1 MEKVLQKQLDVIISG
16 TEDILIK
23 EDLKPMI
30 QKSIEEDKPLKVKLG
45 LDPTAPDIHLGHAVV
60 LNKLRQFQDLGHKAT
75 LIIGDFTVRI
85 GDPSGRST
93 LRPRLSPD
101 AIEKNART
109 YIDQAF
115 RILIPEKTDVVNNS
129 KWLQNLRFEDILNLT
144 SRFTVARMLERDDF
158 KKRYKSNTPIAI
170 MEFLYPIMQ
179 AYDSF
184 AIEADIELGGT
195 DQRFN
200 LLMGRELQKEFSQRP
215 QIAITMPIL
224 VGTDGT
230 EKMSKSLGNYIGI
243 YEHPREIF
251 GKIMSI
257 PDNIMIDYFKLLT
270 GLTGDEIKEIED
282 DIKNNKL
289 NPSIA
294 KRRLARMIIEN
305 LYTEKDAFKAEGH
318 FDLIFKEKKTPEK
331 IDRYIISTAELK
343 EKRISLVQL
352 LVGSGLAKSNT
363 EARRL
368 VSQEAVKIGDK
379 KISDPNIEFHLKEI
393 DKKVIQKGK
402 RYFKKIIIKD

>member
-1 MEKVLQKQLDVIISG
+1 MIISG

-23 EDLKPMI
+23 KDLKPMI
-30 QKSIEEDKPLKVKLG
+30 QKSIEENKPLKVKLG

-60 LNKLRQFQDLGHKAT
+60 LNKLRQFQNLGHKAI
-75 LIIGDFTVRI
+75 LIIGDYTVRI

-93 LRPRLSPD
+93 LRPRLSPA
-101 AIEKNART
+101 AIEKNAGT
-109 YIDQAF
+109 YMDQAF
-115 RILIPEKTDVVNNS
+115 RILIPEKTEVVKNS
-129 KWLQNLRFEDILNLT
+129 KWLQNLCFEDILDLT

-170 MEFLYPIMQ
+170 MEFLYPLIQ

-230 EKMSKSLGNYIGI
+230 EKMSKSLGNYIGV
-243 YEHPREIF
+243 YEHPRDIF

-257 PDNIMIDYFKLLT
+257 PDNIMVDYFRLLT
-270 GLTGDEIKEIED
+270 GLTGDEIKEIEN

-305 LYTEKDAFKAEGH
+305 LYTENDALKAEKY
-318 FDLIFKEKKTPEK
+318 FDLIFKEKKTPEI
-331 IDRYIISTAELK
+331 IDKYIISPAELK
-343 EKRISLVQL
+343 DKRISLIQL
-352 LVGSGLAKSNT
+352 LVGSGLVGSNS

-368 VSQEAVKIGDK
+368 VSQGAVKIDDK
-379 KISDPNIEFHLKEI
+379 KISDSNIEFDLNDI

>member
-1 MEKVLQKQLDVIISG
+1 MKKNLQRQLDVITSG

-23 EDLKPMI
+23 EELKPMI
-30 QKSIEEDKPLKVKLG
+30 EKSIKENKPLNVKLG
-45 LDPTAPDIHLGHAVV
+45 LDPTAPDIHLGHTVV
-60 LNKLRQFQDLGHKAT
+60 LNKLRQFQNLGHKAI
-75 LIIGDFTVRI
+75 LIIGDYTVRI

-93 LRPRLSPD
+93 LRPKLSAD

-109 YIDQAF
+109 YMEQAF
-115 RILIPEKTDVVNNS
+115 KILIPEKTEVVKNS
-129 KWLQNLRFEDILNLT
+129 KWLQNLRFDDILNLT

-158 KKRYKSNTPIAI
+158 KKRYKSNIPIAI

-179 AYDSF
+179 AYDSV
-184 AIEADIELGGT
+184 AVEADIELGGT

-224 VGTDGT
+224 VGTDGV
-230 EKMSKSLGNYIGI
+230 EKMSKSLGNYIGV
-243 YEHPREIF
+243 YEPPQEIF
-251 GKIMSI
+251 GKVMSI

-270 GLTGDEIKEIED
+270 TLDIGEIKEIED
-282 DIKNNKL
+282 DIKKNKL

-294 KRRLARMIIEN
+294 KRKLSRIIVES
-305 LYTEKDAFKAEGH
+305 LYSEKDALKAEEN
-318 FDLIFKEKKTPEK
+318 FDLIFKKKKVPERIEK
-331 IDRYIISTAELK
+331 YIINSGDIK
-343 EKRISLVQL
+343 SKKVSLIQL
-352 LVGSGLAKSNT
+352 LVGSGLVKSNG

-368 VSQEAVKIGDK
+368 IAQGGIKIDDK
-379 KISDPNIEFHLKEI
+379 KVDDPNLEFNLKGI

-402 RYFKKIIIKD
+402 RYFRKIIFKS

>member
-1 MEKVLQKQLDVIISG
+1 MEKNLQRQLDVIISG

-30 QKSIEEDKPLKVKLG
+30 QKSIRENKPLKVKLG
-45 LDPTAPDIHLGHAVV
+45 LDPTAPDIHLGHTVV
-60 LNKLRQFQDLGHKAT
+60 LNKLRQFQDLGHKAI
-75 LIIGDFTVRI
+75 LIIGDYTVRI
-85 GDPSGRST
+85 GDPSGRSS

-109 YIDQAF
+109 YMDQVF
-115 RILIPEKTDVVNNS
+115 RILIPEETEVVKNS
-129 KWLQNLRFEDILNLT
+129 KWLQNLKFEDILNLT

-179 AYDSF
+179 AYDSY

-200 LLMGRELQKEFSQRP
+200 LLMGRELQKEFSQRS

-224 VGTDGT
+224 VGTDGV
-230 EKMSKSLGNYIGI
+230 EKMSKSLGNYIGV

-257 PDNIMIDYFKLLT
+257 SDNIMIDYFRLLT
-270 GLTGDEIKEIED
+270 SLPGKEIKEIED
-282 DIKNNKL
+282 NIKNDKL

-305 LYTEKDAFKAEGH
+305 LYTKNEALKAEEY
-318 FDLIFKEKKTPEK
+318 FNLIFKQKKTPEK
-331 IDRYIISTAELK
+331 IDIYLISPAELK
-343 EKRISLVQL
+343 EKKISMVQL
-352 LVGSGLAKSNT
+352 LVSSGLAKSNG

-368 VSQEAVKIGDK
+368 VAQGAVKIDDK
-379 KISDPNIEFHLKEI
+379 KIDDPTMEFDLVNI

>member
-1 MEKVLQKQLDVIISG
+1 MEKNLQKQLDVIISG

-23 EDLKPMI
+23 EDLKPII
-30 QKSIEEDKPLKVKLG
+30 QKSIKENKPLKVKLG
-45 LDPTAPDIHLGHAVV
+45 LDPTAPDIHLGHTVV
-60 LNKLRQFQDLGHKAT
+60 LNKLRQFQNLGHKAI
-75 LIIGDFTVRI
+75 LIIGDYTVRI
-85 GDPSGRST
+85 GDPSGRSA
-93 LRPRLSPD
+93 LRPRLSPA

-109 YIDQAF
+109 YMDQAF
-115 RILIPEKTDVVNNS
+115 RILIPEKTEVLKNS
-129 KWLQNLRFEDILNLT
+129 KWLQNLRFDDILDLT

-158 KKRYKSNTPIAI
+158 KKRYKSNAPIAI
-170 MEFLYPIMQ
+170 MEFFYPIMQ
-179 AYDSF
+179 AYDSL

-230 EKMSKSLGNYIGI
+230 EKMSKSLGNYIGV
-243 YEHPREIF
+243 YEHPRDIF

-257 PDNIMIDYFKLLT
+257 PDNIMIDYFRLLT
-270 GLTGDEIKEIED
+270 GLASEEIKEIENN
-282 DIKNNKL
+282 IKTDKL

-294 KRRLARMIIEN
+294 KRKLARIIIEN
-305 LYTEKDAFKAEGH
+305 LYTKNDSLKAEEY
-318 FDLIFKEKKTPEK
+318 FDLIFKKKKTPDK
-331 IDRYIISTAELK
+331 IDKYIIDPAELK
-343 EKRISLVQL
+343 DKIISLVQL
-352 LVGSGLAKSNT
+352 LVGSGLVKSNG

-368 VSQEAVKIGDK
+368 VSQGAVKIDDK
-379 KISDPNIEFHLKEI
+379 KIDDPNMEFDLINI

-402 RYFKKIIIKD
+402 RYFKKIIIKY

>member
-1 MEKVLQKQLDVIISG
+1 MEKDLQRQLDVIMSG

-30 QKSIEEDKPLKVKLG
+30 QRSIRENKPLKVKLG
-45 LDPTAPDIHLGHAVV
+45 LDPTAPDIHLGHTVV
-60 LNKLRQFQDLGHKAT
+60 LDKLRQFQDLGHKAI

-109 YIDQAF
+109 YMDQAF
-115 RILIPEKTDVVNNS
+115 RILIPEETEVLKNS
-129 KWLQNLRFEDILNLT
+129 KWLQNLRFEDILDLT

-224 VGTDGT
+224 VGTDGI
-230 EKMSKSLGNYIGI
+230 EKMSKSLGNYIGV
-243 YEHPREIF
+243 YEHPQEIF

-257 PDNIMIDYFKLLT
+257 PDNIMIDYFRLLT
-270 GLTGDEIKEIED
+270 SLPIEEINDIENG
-282 DIKNNKL
+282 IKKDKL

-294 KRRLARMIIEN
+294 KRRLARTIIEN
-305 LYTEKDAFKAEGH
+305 LYTKNEALKAEEY
-318 FDLIFKEKKTPEK
+318 FDLIFKKKKTPEK
-331 IDRYIISTAELK
+331 IDKYIIRPAELK
-343 EKRISLVQL
+343 DKKISLVQL
-352 LVGSGLAKSNT
+352 LVSSGLAKSNG

-368 VSQEAVKIGDK
+368 VSQGAVKIDDK
-379 KISDPNIEFHLKEI
+379 KIDDPNMELDLADI

-402 RYFKKIIIKD
+402 RYFKKITIKD

>member
-1 MEKVLQKQLDVIISG
+1 MEKNLQRQLDVIISG

-23 EDLKPMI
+23 EDLKPMM
-30 QKSIEEDKPLKVKLG
+30 QKSIEENKPLKVKLG
-45 LDPTAPDIHLGHAVV
+45 LDPTAPDIHLGHTVV
-60 LNKLRQFQDLGHKAT
+60 LNKLRQFQNLGHKAI
-75 LIIGDFTVRI
+75 LIIGDYTVRI
-85 GDPSGRST
+85 GDPSGRSI

-101 AIEKNART
+101 DIEKNAGT

-115 RILIPEKTDVVNNS
+115 RILIPEKTEVVKNS
-129 KWLQNLRFEDILNLT
+129 KWLQNLSFEDILNLT

-170 MEFLYPIMQ
+170 MEFLYPLMQ

-230 EKMSKSLGNYIGI
+230 EKMSKSLGNYIGV
-243 YEHPREIF
+243 YEHPRDIF

-257 PDNIMIDYFKLLT
+257 PDNIMIDYFRLLT
-270 GLTGDEIKEIED
+270 GLPGDEIKEIENN
-282 DIKNNKL
+282 IKNNKL
-289 NPSIA
+289 NPSFA
-294 KRRLARMIIEN
+294 KRRLARIIIEN
-305 LYTEKDAFKAEGH
+305 LYTEKDSLKAEEH

-331 IDRYIISTAELK
+331 IDEYIISPSELK
-343 EKRISLVQL
+343 DKRISLIQL
-352 LVGSGLAKSNT
+352 LVGSGLAKSNG
-363 EARRL
+363 ESRRL
-368 VSQEAVKIGDK
+368 VSQGAVKIDDK
-379 KISDPNIEFHLKEI
+379 KINDPNMEFDLIDI

>member
-1 MEKVLQKQLDVIISG
+1 MEKNLQRQLAVIISG

-30 QKSIEEDKPLKVKLG
+30 QRSISENKPLKVKLG
-45 LDPTAPDIHLGHAVV
+45 LDPTAPDIHLGHTVV
-60 LNKLRQFQDLGHKAT
+60 LNKLRQFQDLGHKAI
-75 LIIGDFTVRI
+75 LIIGDYTVRI

-109 YIDQAF
+109 YMDQAF
-115 RILIPEKTDVVNNS
+115 KILIPEETEVLKNS
-129 KWLQNLRFEDILNLT
+129 KWLQNLRFEDILDLT

-200 LLMGRELQKEFSQRP
+200 LLMGRELQKEFSQKP

-224 VGTDGT
+224 VGTDGI
-230 EKMSKSLGNYIGI
+230 EKMSKSMGNYIGV

-257 PDNIMIDYFKLLT
+257 PDNIMVDYFRLLT
-270 GLTGDEIKEIED
+270 SLPIEEINDIENS
-282 DIKNNKL
+282 IKNDKL

-305 LYTEKDAFKAEGH
+305 LYTKNEALKAEEY
-318 FDLIFKEKKTPEK
+318 FDLIFKKKKTPEK
-331 IDRYIISTAELK
+331 IDRYIIYPAELK
-343 EKRISLVQL
+343 DKKISMVQL
-352 LVGSGLAKSNT
+352 LVGSGLAKSNG

-368 VSQEAVKIGDK
+368 VSQGSVKIDDK
-379 KISDPNIEFHLKEI
+379 KIDDPNMELDLADI

-402 RYFKKIIIKD
+402 RYFKKIITKD

>member
-1 MEKVLQKQLDVIISG
+1 MEKNLQKQLDVIISG

-23 EDLKPMI
+23 EDLKPII
-30 QKSIEEDKPLKVKLG
+30 QKSIKENKPLKVKLG
-45 LDPTAPDIHLGHAVV
+45 LDPTAPDIHLGHTVV
-60 LNKLRQFQDLGHKAT
+60 LNKLRQFQNLGHKAI
-75 LIIGDFTVRI
+75 LIIGDYTVRI

-93 LRPRLSPD
+93 LRPRLSPA

-109 YIDQAF
+109 YMDQAF
-115 RILIPEKTDVVNNS
+115 RILIPEKTEVLKNS
-129 KWLQNLRFEDILNLT
+129 KWLQNLRFDDILDLT

-158 KKRYKSNTPIAI
+158 KKRYKSNAPIAI
-170 MEFLYPIMQ
+170 MEFFYPIMQ
-179 AYDSF
+179 AYDSL

-230 EKMSKSLGNYIGI
+230 EKMSKSLGNYIGV
-243 YEHPREIF
+243 YEHPRDIF

-257 PDNIMIDYFKLLT
+257 PDNIMIDYFRLLT
-270 GLTGDEIKEIED
+270 GLASEEIKEIENN
-282 DIKNNKL
+282 IKTDKL

-294 KRRLARMIIEN
+294 KRKLARIIIEN
-305 LYTEKDAFKAEGH
+305 LYTKNDSLKAEEY
-318 FDLIFKEKKTPEK
+318 FDLIFKKKKTPDK
-331 IDRYIISTAELK
+331 IDKYIIDPAELK
-343 EKRISLVQL
+343 DKIISLVQL
-352 LVGSGLAKSNT
+352 LVGSGLVKSNG

-368 VSQEAVKIGDK
+368 VSQGGIKIDDK
-379 KISDPNIEFHLKEI
+379 KIDDPNMEFDLINI

-402 RYFKKIIIKD
+402 RYFKKIIIKY

>member
-1 MEKVLQKQLDVIISG
+1 MEKNLQRQLDVIISG

-30 QKSIEEDKPLKVKLG
+30 QKSIRENKPLKVKLG
-45 LDPTAPDIHLGHAVV
+45 LDPTAPDIHLGHTVV
-60 LNKLRQFQDLGHKAT
+60 LNKLRQFQDIGHKAI
-75 LIIGDFTVRI
+75 LIIGDYTVRI

-109 YIDQAF
+109 YMDQAF
-115 RILIPEKTDVVNNS
+115 RILIPEETEVVKNS
-129 KWLQNLRFEDILNLT
+129 KWLRNLRFEDILDLT

-179 AYDSF
+179 AYDSY

-224 VGTDGT
+224 AGTDGI
-230 EKMSKSLGNYIGI
+230 EKMSKSLGNYIGV
-243 YEHPREIF
+243 YEHPQEIF

-257 PDNIMIDYFKLLT
+257 PDNIMIDYFRLLT
-270 GLTGDEIKEIED
+270 SLPIEEIKEIENN
-282 DIKNNKL
+282 IKNDKL

-305 LYTEKDAFKAEGH
+305 LYTKNEALKAEEY
-318 FDLIFKEKKTPEK
+318 FDLIFKKKKTPEK
-331 IDRYIISTAELK
+331 IDSYIICPAELK
-343 EKRISLVQL
+343 DKKISLVQL
-352 LVGSGLAKSNT
+352 LVGSGLVKSNG

-368 VSQEAVKIGDK
+368 VAQGAVKIDDK
-379 KISDPNIEFHLKEI
+379 KIDDPNIEFDLVDI